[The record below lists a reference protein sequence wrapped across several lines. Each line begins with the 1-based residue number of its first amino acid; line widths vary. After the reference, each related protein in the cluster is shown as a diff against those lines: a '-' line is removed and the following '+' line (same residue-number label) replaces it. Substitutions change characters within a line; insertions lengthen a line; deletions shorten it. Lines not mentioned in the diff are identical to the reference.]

1 MFLEGS
7 GGGAILARKGT
18 GISPGAAGLIPAEA
32 THRLHVAWI
41 DAIFK
46 GGVHGFNVYLRHS
59 EGLSDAKL
67 VTLETYMH
75 DYGIHILCLQ
85 EVRKPLSDCSITE
98 NGYLLICSGGDS
110 AVEYAGVGFLIH
122 PMLRKHIHNFCQYS
136 NRIAGVKIRTPG
148 GKIAVV

>member
-1 MFLEGS
+1 MDRNVVR
-7 GGGAILARKGT
+7 GGALKPSPKQLCIGT
-18 GISPGAAGLIPAEA
+18 
-32 THRLHVAWI
+32 W
-41 DAIFK
+41 
-46 GGVHGFNVYLRHS
+46 NV

-85 EVRKPLSDCSITE
+85 EVRKPLSDYSITE

-122 PMLRKHIHNFCQYS
+122 PMLRKHIHNFC
-136 NRIAGVKIRTPG
+136 
-148 GKIAVV
+148 